1 MAHFDFYFLS
11 YFQHIRMNKVYT
23 LDASHKTFKFF
34 LKRAKLSF
42 TTLSE
47 NSNHWFHKKNQK
59 LPNNGVD
66 TP

>member
-1 MAHFDFYFLS
+1 
-11 YFQHIRMNKVYT
+11 MNKVYT